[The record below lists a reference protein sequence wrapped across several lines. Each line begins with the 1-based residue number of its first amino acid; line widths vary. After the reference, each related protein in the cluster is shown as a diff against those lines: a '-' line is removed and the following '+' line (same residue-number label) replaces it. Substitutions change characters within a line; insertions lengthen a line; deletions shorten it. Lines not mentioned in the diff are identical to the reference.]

1 MLKSRIFYFL
11 FTMVVTKLDCKKTDV
26 NCRRS
31 IALTGP
37 DRHRKRVVMGLFQ
50 RLAHVHA
57 EFLIVGNDVEA
68 RRVKRYIPKSRGFSK
83 NRCFEDFFFPWV
95 SGVTENRPTNP
106 GNVWPAGGL
115 LQLTARRSP
124 GRRSSFSNNSK
135 QLTNLTGHSSLFLMK
150 DLCRSM
156 LESIRFLKQA
166 KSFK

>member
-83 NRCFEDFFFPWV
+83 NRCFEDFFFRGFRVLRRIDRPIQET
-95 SGVTENRPTNP
+95 SGRP
-106 GNVWPAGGL
+106 VACFS
-115 LQLTARRSP
+115 LQQDALQGAAPPFPITV
-124 GRRSSFSNNSK
+124 NN
-135 QLTNLTGHSSLFLMK
+135 LRT
-150 DLCRSM
+150 
-156 LESIRFLKQA
+156 
-166 KSFK
+166 

>member
-57 EFLIVGNDVEA
+57 EFLILGNDVEA
-68 RRVKRYIPKSRGFSK
+68 RRVREYIRRVIEEYVCISTVPNKIFIQ
-83 NRCFEDFFFPWV
+83 FP
-95 SGVTENRPTNP
+95 GERI
-106 GNVWPAGGL
+106 
-115 LQLTARRSP
+115 RI
-124 GRRSSFSNNSK
+124 
-135 QLTNLTGHSSLFLMK
+135 HSA
-150 DLCRSM
+150 
-156 LESIRFLKQA
+156 EI
-166 KSFK
+166 